1 MLNDMIMF
9 SLSGFA
15 PLHEEGDLDK
25 SSNLSLLPSSG
36 MGGHGGLNIL
46 PQKSWHVYRRDNVS
60 KVEKDEAEA
69 KAKED
74 AEKTKHENEE
84 REYRRQ
90 LLLLRRGAGRH
101 ADSPCEGGAT
111 ADLTH
116 SPDHALPGPSSTF
129 AVASGPEGGQIMKAP
144 AAEPAAPQHINFWSE
159 DEARMK
165 AEHPDNVAEKKDA
178 ALKRGKEE
186 FYTSDAKFDE
196 RFKLGYGLVGEQV
209 CVDHVQNMI

>member
-1 MLNDMIMF
+1 
-9 SLSGFA
+9 
-15 PLHEEGDLDK
+15 
-25 SSNLSLLPSSG
+25 

-101 ADSPCEGGAT
+101 AGAAPCEESAS
-111 ADLTH
+111 ADLAH
-116 SPDHALPGPSSTF
+116 SADHALPGPSSTIP
-129 AVASGPEGGQIMKAP
+129 VLSGSEGGQIIMNASTLAE
-144 AAEPAAPQHINFWSE
+144 AAEPRAALQHINFWSE

-178 ALKRGKEE
+178 ALKRGGKEE

-196 RFKLGYGLVGEQV
+196 RFKLGYGLVGDQV
-209 CVDHVQNMI
+209 WPMCSN